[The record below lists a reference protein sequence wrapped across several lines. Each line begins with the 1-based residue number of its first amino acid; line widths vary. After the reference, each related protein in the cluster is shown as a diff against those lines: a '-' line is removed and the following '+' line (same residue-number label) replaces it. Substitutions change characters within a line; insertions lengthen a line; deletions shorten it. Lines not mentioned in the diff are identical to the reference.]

1 MNDRK
6 IRKLLKKVLPIETER
21 LIIRYINLDDAYD
34 MYDYASRPEVCRYL
48 LWSPHLNLSATEGY
62 IESLMKR
69 NLKGLYCDWAI
80 ELKENGKM
88 IGTCGYAMIDV
99 SNDIYEIGYVL
110 SPDYQGKGY
119 MTEAIKAML
128 KINFK
133 ELGLPSASL
142 RIINE
147 NEPSKRLAER
157 TGFSLKRIGYSE
169 MEIKDVLCDIAHY
182 SITRE
187 EYLENIKK

>member
-1 MNDRK
+1 MKDRK
-6 IRKLLKKVLPIETER
+6 IRKLLKRVLPIETER
-21 LIIRYINLDDAYD
+21 LLIRFVDIDDAYD
-34 MYDYASRPEVCRYL
+34 MYEYASRPEVSKYL

-62 IESLMKR
+62 IESLIRR

-80 ELKENGKM
+80 ELKETEKM

-99 SNDIYEIGYVL
+99 SSDIYEIGYVL

-119 MTEAIKAML
+119 MTEALNAML
-128 KINFK
+128 KLNF
-133 ELGLPSASL
+133 ETLELPSAKL

-157 TGFSLKRIGYSE
+157 VGFSLERIGYSE

-182 SITRE
+182 SMSK
-187 EYLENIKK
+187 EYYDENIKK